1 MYVRFPHNPLPTPM
15 LRRASFPWSA
25 LAASAALLAACNGDD
40 GPRPPATLAAI
51 TSTSL
56 TGTVGELAGTPL
68 TVKVTD
74 DRGGNLDGI
83 VVTFSVAAGG
93 GTVTPAVDTTDAS
106 GIATTSWR
114 FGGTT
119 GEQRVT
125 ATVTGVTTPVN
136 FVASTIAGAPATVA
150 IQGGDNQSA
159 AANTAV
165 ATAPSVI
172 VRDRFNNPVN
182 ATSVFFSVSGGG
194 GSVTGAGAVT
204 NPSGIATVGAWT
216 LGPAVGANRLT
227 ALVVANGVTANPV
240 TFNAT
245 ATAGAAASV
254 SATSATTLSAVVG
267 ALVAPVPSIRVLD
280 ANGNPVAGV
289 NVTFAASNGSTVV
302 GGSKTTNL
310 SGVASPDGWQMG
322 ANVGSFTLSATVGSL
337 TPVVFTA
344 TARNAAAA
352 ALTIVAGNNQTAT
365 VGRTLPIDPAVRIT
379 DAFGNPIVGQEV
391 VFEVISGGG
400 SAVVRRPLTDA
411 SGTATVGAWT
421 LGETPGTNTLRATA
435 TGLTLAGNP
444 VTFTATATA
453 GAPSALAIV
462 AGNNQ
467 TATAFSTVAVNPSVV
482 VRDSRGNPVQG
493 VTVTFAPSAGGAVT
507 GGSAITN
514 AAGVATVGSWRL
526 SAVAGAQTL
535 TASLA
540 GVADVIFQATATAGT
555 ATAVQVVGDSVL
567 PAFPVNSF
575 VSPLP
580 TVRVVDA
587 NGNPVA
593 GASVTFEV
601 VTGSGN
607 TLTGTIKT
615 TGNDGLAQIT
625 TWRIGTVA
633 GVYRIRALVS
643 GLALAGAEPT
653 WVVTGT
659 ALTAA
664 QVTVAATSLATQAG
678 VASTAVATVPVVR
691 VVDQFGNPVSGVS
704 VTFTVAA
711 GNGTIAGGLT
721 TFSVATD
728 GLGFA
733 SVGSW
738 VLPAGTAVSR
748 TLIATVTGTG
758 ITGNPITF
766 TANVP

>member
-1 MYVRFPHNPLPTPM
+1 M
-15 LRRASFPWSA
+15 LRRTSFTWPA
-25 LAASAALLAACNGDD
+25 LAASASLLAACNGDD
-40 GPRPPATLAAI
+40 GPRPPSTLAAI

-56 TGTVGELAGTPL
+56 TGIVGELASSPL
-68 TVKVTD
+68 TVKVAD
-74 DRGGNLDGI
+74 DRGGNLGGI
-83 VVTFSVAAGG
+83 IVTFSVAAGG
-93 GTVTPAVDTTDAS
+93 GTVTPAVDTTDGS
-106 GIATTSWR
+106 GTATTSWR
-114 FGGTT
+114 FGGTA

-125 ATVTGVTTPVN
+125 ATVTGVATPVN
-136 FVASTIAGAPATVA
+136 FVAATIAGAPATVA

-159 AANTAV
+159 ATNTAV

-182 ATSVFFSVSGGG
+182 ATSVFFSVSSGG
-194 GSVTGAGAVT
+194 GSVSGAGAVT
-204 NPSGIATVGAWT
+204 NPTGVATVGSWT

-227 ALVVANGVTANPV
+227 ALVVANGVTSNPV

-267 ALVAPVPSIRVLD
+267 ALVTPVPTIRVLD

-289 NVTFAASNGSTVV
+289 NVTFTASNGSTVV

-310 SGVASPDGWQMG
+310 SGIASPDGWQMG
-322 ANVGSFTLSATVGSL
+322 ATVGTFTLSATVGSL
-337 TPVVFTA
+337 TPVVFTS
-344 TARNAAAA
+344 TALNAAPA
-352 ALTIVAGNNQTAT
+352 ALSIVAGNNQTAT

-411 SGTATVGAWT
+411 NGTATVGAWT

-435 TGLTLAGNP
+435 TGLTLGSNP

-453 GAPSALAIV
+453 GAASSLSIV

-482 VRDSRGNPVQG
+482 VRDNRGNPVQG

-514 AAGVATVGSWRL
+514 AAGVATVGSWKL
-526 SAVAGAQTL
+526 SAVAGPQTL
-535 TASLA
+535 TATLA
-540 GVADVIFQATATAGT
+540 GVANVIFQATATAGA

-567 PAFPVNSF
+567 PAFPVFSF

-580 TVRVVDA
+580 TLRVVDA

-601 VTGSGN
+601 VTGAGN
-607 TLTGTIKT
+607 TLTGATKT

-633 GVYRIRALVS
+633 GVYRIRAVVS
-643 GLALAGAEPT
+643 GLALNGAEPT
-653 WVVTGT
+653 WLVTGT

-664 QVTVAATSLATQAG
+664 QVTVASTSLATQTG
-678 VASTAVATVPVVR
+678 SQNTAVPTVPVVR

-711 GNGTIAGGLT
+711 GNGTIAGGFT
-721 TFSVATD
+721 TFAVATD

-738 VLPAGTAVSR
+738 VLPAGTTVTR
-748 TLIATVTGTG
+748 TLTATVTGNG

>member
-1 MYVRFPHNPLPTPM
+1 M
-15 LRRASFPWSA
+15 LRRTSFTWPA
-25 LAASAALLAACNGDD
+25 LAASASLLAACNGDD
-40 GPRPPATLAAI
+40 GPRPPSTLAAI

-56 TGTVGELAGTPL
+56 TGIVGELASSPL
-68 TVKVTD
+68 TVKVAD
-74 DRGGNLDGI
+74 DRGGNLGGI
-83 VVTFSVAAGG
+83 IVTFSVAAGG
-93 GTVTPAVDTTDAS
+93 GTVTPAVDTTDGS
-106 GIATTSWR
+106 GTATTSWR
-114 FGGTT
+114 FGGTA

-125 ATVTGVTTPVN
+125 ATVTGVATPVN
-136 FVASTIAGAPATVA
+136 FVAATIAGAPATVA

-159 AANTAV
+159 ATNTAV

-182 ATSVFFSVSGGG
+182 ATSVFFSVSAGG
-194 GSVTGAGAVT
+194 GSVSGAGAVT
-204 NPSGIATVGAWT
+204 NPTGVATVGSWT

-227 ALVVANGVTANPV
+227 ALVVANGVTSNPV

-267 ALVAPVPSIRVLD
+267 ALVTPVPTIRVLD

-289 NVTFAASNGSTVV
+289 NVTFTASNGSTVV

-310 SGVASPDGWQMG
+310 SGIASPDGWQMG
-322 ANVGSFTLSATVGSL
+322 ATVGTFTLSATVGSL
-337 TPVVFTA
+337 TPVVFTS
-344 TARNAAAA
+344 TALNAAPA
-352 ALTIVAGNNQTAT
+352 ALSIVAGNNQTAT

-411 SGTATVGAWT
+411 NGTATVGAWT

-435 TGLTLAGNP
+435 TGLTLASNP

-453 GAPSALAIV
+453 GAASSLSIV

-482 VRDSRGNPVQG
+482 VRDNRGNPVQG

-514 AAGVATVGSWRL
+514 AAGVATVGSWKL
-526 SAVAGAQTL
+526 SAVAGPQTL
-535 TASLA
+535 TATLA
-540 GVADVIFQATATAGT
+540 GVANVIFQATATAGA

-567 PAFPVNSF
+567 PAFPVFSF

-580 TVRVVDA
+580 TLRVVDA

-601 VTGSGN
+601 VTGTGN
-607 TLTGTIKT
+607 LLTGATKT

-633 GVYRIRALVS
+633 GVYRIRAVVS
-643 GLALAGAEPT
+643 GLALNGAEPT

-664 QVTVAATSLATQAG
+664 QVTVASTSLATQTG
-678 VASTAVATVPVVR
+678 SQNTAVPTVPVVR
-691 VVDQFGNPVSGVS
+691 VVDQYGNPVSGVS

-711 GNGTIAGGLT
+711 GNGTIAGGFT
-721 TFSVATD
+721 TFAVPTN
-728 GLGFA
+728 GLGLA

-738 VLPAGTAVSR
+738 VLPAGTTVTR
-748 TLIATVTGTG
+748 TLTATVTGNG

-766 TANVP
+766 TATVP

>member
-1 MYVRFPHNPLPTPM
+1 M
-15 LRRASFPWSA
+15 LRRTSFTWPA
-25 LAASAALLAACNGDD
+25 LAASASLLAACNGDD
-40 GPRPPATLAAI
+40 GPRPPSTLAAI

-56 TGTVGELAGTPL
+56 TGIVGELASSPL
-68 TVKVTD
+68 TVKVAD
-74 DRGGNLDGI
+74 DRGGNLGGI
-83 VVTFSVAAGG
+83 IVTFSVAAGG
-93 GTVTPAVDTTDAS
+93 GTVTPAVDTTDGS
-106 GIATTSWR
+106 GTATTSWR
-114 FGGTT
+114 FGGTA

-125 ATVTGVTTPVN
+125 ATVTGVATPVN
-136 FVASTIAGAPATVA
+136 FVAATIAGAPATVA

-159 AANTAV
+159 ATNTAV

-182 ATSVFFSVSGGG
+182 ATSVFFSVSAGG
-194 GSVTGAGAVT
+194 GSVSGAGAVT
-204 NPSGIATVGAWT
+204 NPTGVATVGSWT

-227 ALVVANGVTANPV
+227 ALVVANGVTSNPV

-245 ATAGAAASV
+245 GTAGAAASV

-267 ALVAPVPSIRVLD
+267 ALVTPVPTIRVLD

-289 NVTFAASNGSTVV
+289 NVTFTASNGSTVV

-310 SGVASPDGWQMG
+310 SGIASPDGWQMG
-322 ANVGSFTLSATVGSL
+322 ATVGTFTLSATVGSL
-337 TPVVFTA
+337 TPVVFTS
-344 TARNAAAA
+344 TALNAAPA

-411 SGTATVGAWT
+411 NGTATVGAWT

-435 TGLTLAGNP
+435 TGLTLASNP

-453 GAPSALAIV
+453 GAASSLSIV

-467 TATAFSTVAVNPSVV
+467 TTTAFSTVAVNPSVV
-482 VRDSRGNPVQG
+482 VRDNRGNPVQG
-493 VTVTFAPSAGGAVT
+493 ITVTFAPSAGGAVN

-526 SAVAGAQTL
+526 SAVAGPQTL
-535 TASLA
+535 TATLA
-540 GVADVIFQATATAGT
+540 GVANVIFQATATAGA

-567 PAFPVNSF
+567 PAFPVFSF

-580 TVRVVDA
+580 TLRVVDA

-601 VTGSGN
+601 VTGAGN
-607 TLTGTIKT
+607 TLTGATKT

-633 GVYRIRALVS
+633 GVYRIRAVVS
-643 GLALAGAEPT
+643 GLALNGAEPT

-664 QVTVAATSLATQAG
+664 QVTVASTSLANQVG
-678 VASTAVATVPVVR
+678 SQNTAVPTVPVVR
-691 VVDQFGNPVSGVS
+691 VVDQYGNPVSGVS
-704 VTFTVAA
+704 VTFTVAT
-711 GNGTIAGGLT
+711 GNGTIAGGFT
-721 TFSVATD
+721 TFAVPTN
-728 GLGFA
+728 GLGLA

-738 VLPAGTAVSR
+738 VLPAVTTVTR
-748 TLIATVTGTG
+748 TLIATVTGNG

-766 TANVP
+766 TATVP

>member
-1 MYVRFPHNPLPTPM
+1 M
-15 LRRASFPWSA
+15 LRRTSFTWPA
-25 LAASAALLAACNGDD
+25 LAASASLLAACNGDD
-40 GPRPPATLAAI
+40 GPRPPSTLAAI

-56 TGTVGELAGTPL
+56 TGIVGELASSPL
-68 TVKVTD
+68 TVKVAD
-74 DRGGNLDGI
+74 DRGGNLGGI
-83 VVTFSVAAGG
+83 IVTFSVAAGG
-93 GTVTPAVDTTDAS
+93 GTVTPAVDTTDGS
-106 GIATTSWR
+106 GTATTSWR
-114 FGGTT
+114 FGGTA

-125 ATVTGVTTPVN
+125 ATVTGVATPVN
-136 FVASTIAGAPATVA
+136 FVAATIAGAPATVA

-159 AANTAV
+159 ATNTAV

-182 ATSVFFSVSGGG
+182 ATSVFFSVSAGG
-194 GSVTGAGAVT
+194 GSVSGAGAVT
-204 NPSGIATVGAWT
+204 NPTGVATVGSWT

-227 ALVVANGVTANPV
+227 ALVVANGVTSNPV

-245 ATAGAAASV
+245 GTAGAAASV

-267 ALVAPVPSIRVLD
+267 ALVTPVPTIRVLD

-289 NVTFAASNGSTVV
+289 NVTFTASNGSTVV

-310 SGVASPDGWQMG
+310 SGIASPDGWQMG
-322 ANVGSFTLSATVGSL
+322 ATVGTFTLSATVGSL
-337 TPVVFTA
+337 TPVVFTS
-344 TARNAAAA
+344 TALNAAPA
-352 ALTIVAGNNQTAT
+352 ALSIVAGNNQTAT

-411 SGTATVGAWT
+411 NGTATVGAWT

-435 TGLTLAGNP
+435 TGLTLASNP

-453 GAPSALAIV
+453 GAASSLSIV

-482 VRDSRGNPVQG
+482 VRDNRGNPVQG

-514 AAGVATVGSWRL
+514 AAGVATVGSWKL
-526 SAVAGAQTL
+526 SAVAGPQTL
-535 TASLA
+535 TATLA
-540 GVADVIFQATATAGT
+540 GVANVIFQATATAGA

-567 PAFPVNSF
+567 PAFPVFSF

-580 TVRVVDA
+580 TLRVVDA

-601 VTGSGN
+601 VTGTGN
-607 TLTGTIKT
+607 LLTGATKT

-633 GVYRIRALVS
+633 GVYRIRAVVS
-643 GLALAGAEPT
+643 GLALNGAEPT

-664 QVTVAATSLATQAG
+664 QVTVASTSLATQTG
-678 VASTAVATVPVVR
+678 SQNTAVPTVPVVR
-691 VVDQFGNPVSGVS
+691 VVDQYGNPVSGVS

-711 GNGTIAGGLT
+711 GNGTIAGGFT
-721 TFSVATD
+721 TFAVATN
-728 GLGFA
+728 GLGLA

-738 VLPAGTAVSR
+738 VLPAGTTVTR
-748 TLIATVTGTG
+748 TLTATVTGNG

-766 TANVP
+766 TATVP

>member
-1 MYVRFPHNPLPTPM
+1 M
-15 LRRASFPWSA
+15 LRRTSFTWPA
-25 LAASAALLAACNGDD
+25 LAASASLLAACNGDD
-40 GPRPPATLAAI
+40 GPRPPSTLAAI

-56 TGTVGELAGTPL
+56 TGIVGELASSPL
-68 TVKVTD
+68 TVKVAD
-74 DRGGNLDGI
+74 DRGGNLGGI
-83 VVTFSVAAGG
+83 IVTFSVAAGG
-93 GTVTPAVDTTDAS
+93 GTVTPAVDTTDGS
-106 GIATTSWR
+106 GTATTSWR
-114 FGGTT
+114 FGGTA

-125 ATVTGVTTPVN
+125 ATVTGVATPVN
-136 FVASTIAGAPATVA
+136 FVAATIAGAPATVA

-159 AANTAV
+159 ATNTAV

-182 ATSVFFSVSGGG
+182 ATSVFFSVSAGG
-194 GSVTGAGAVT
+194 GSVSGAGAVT
-204 NPSGIATVGAWT
+204 NPTGVATVGSWT

-227 ALVVANGVTANPV
+227 ALVVANGVTSNPV

-267 ALVAPVPSIRVLD
+267 ALVTPVPTIRVLD

-289 NVTFAASNGSTVV
+289 NVTFTASNGSTVV

-310 SGVASPDGWQMG
+310 SGIASPDGWQMG
-322 ANVGSFTLSATVGSL
+322 ATVGTFTLSATVGSL
-337 TPVVFTA
+337 TPVVFTS
-344 TARNAAAA
+344 TALNAAPA
-352 ALTIVAGNNQTAT
+352 ALSIVAGNNQTAT

-411 SGTATVGAWT
+411 NGTATVGAWT

-435 TGLTLAGNP
+435 TGLTLASNP

-453 GAPSALAIV
+453 GAASSLSIV

-482 VRDSRGNPVQG
+482 VRDNRGNPVQG

-514 AAGVATVGSWRL
+514 AAGVATVGSWKL
-526 SAVAGAQTL
+526 SAVAGPQTL
-535 TASLA
+535 TATLA
-540 GVADVIFQATATAGT
+540 GVANVIFQATATAGA

-567 PAFPVNSF
+567 PAFPVFSF

-580 TVRVVDA
+580 TLRVVDA

-601 VTGSGN
+601 VTGTGN
-607 TLTGTIKT
+607 LLTGATKT

-633 GVYRIRALVS
+633 GVYRIRAVVS
-643 GLALAGAEPT
+643 GLALNGAEPT

-664 QVTVAATSLATQAG
+664 QVTVASTSLATQTG
-678 VASTAVATVPVVR
+678 SQNTAVPTVPVVR
-691 VVDQFGNPVSGVS
+691 VVDQYGNPVSGVS

-711 GNGTIAGGLT
+711 GNGTIAGGFT
-721 TFSVATD
+721 TFAVATN
-728 GLGFA
+728 GLGLA

-738 VLPAGTAVSR
+738 VLPAGTTVTR
-748 TLIATVTGTG
+748 TLTATVTGNG

-766 TANVP
+766 TATVP